1 MNTMPKLRSKG
12 FSLVELMIALVI
24 GLVVVGAVL
33 SFTLS
38 SVTTNSE
45 YIQSTRLSQELRNSM
60 DFVSRELRRA
70 GYDQN
75 NASYTARSTA
85 TAPVISPFGR
95 IFASTDAN
103 GDGTANDSCIIYAYD
118 RDAGTRGTIDLAQG
132 EIRAIRMGFTPAG
145 VGVIE
150 VAQSAA
156 GVTPNCTGTAPDY
169 TKYPATCSAAG
180 WCALSDPN
188 VVNLTEFNITR
199 TDIVQPGTATTTP
212 VVIREFG
219 VELQGRLVR
228 SADGV
233 VTRGIR
239 SDVKVRAD
247 CLEASTVC
255 DDAPTGT

>member
-1 MNTMPKLRSKG
+1 MPKLRSKG

-85 TAPVISPFGR
+85 TAPVISPFGP
-95 IFASTDAN
+95 ISAITDAN
-103 GDGTANDSCIIYAYD
+103 GDGTATDSCVIYAYD
-118 RDAGTRGTIDLAQG
+118 RNAGTHGTIDLAQG
-132 EIRAIRMGFTPAG
+132 EIRAIRMGFTPTG
-145 VGVIE
+145 VGVME
-150 VAQSAA
+150 VAESAT
-156 GVTPNCTGTAPDY
+156 GVEPSCDGDAPDY
-169 TKYPATCSAAG
+169 TKYPATCSADG

-188 VVNLTEFNITR
+188 VVNLTEFNITPNH
-199 TDIVQPGTATTTP
+199 IEQSGTATTTS
-212 VVIREFG
+212 VIMREFG
-219 VELQGRLVR
+219 IELQGRLVR

-247 CLEASTVC
+247 CL
-255 DDAPTGT
+255 DDSIACNNPPDGT

>member
-1 MNTMPKLRSKG
+1 MISMTKSKSLG
-12 FSLVELMIALVI
+12 FSLIELMIALAI

-33 SFTLS
+33 AFTLS

-75 NASYTARSTA
+75 NASYTARSTVA
-85 TAPVISPFGR
+85 APVISPFGR
-95 IFASTDAN
+95 IFATADAN
-103 GDGTANDSCIIYAYD
+103 GTGTATDSCVIYAYD
-118 RDAGTRGTIDLAQG
+118 RDAGTSGTVDLARG
-132 EIRAIRMGFTPAG
+132 EIRAIRLGYTPAG

-150 VAQSAA
+150 VAQSAT
-156 GVTPNCTGTAPDY
+156 GVTPACGGTAPDY

-180 WCALSDPN
+180 WCALSDPT
-188 VVNLTEFNITR
+188 VINITAFNVTR
-199 TDIVQPGTATTTP
+199 NDLVQPGSATATP
-212 VVIREFG
+212 VVIREFN
-219 VELQGRLVR
+219 VELIGRLVR
-228 SADGV
+228 SADGT

-239 SDVKVRAD
+239 STVKVRAD
-247 CLEASTVC
+247 CLEASTLC

>member
-1 MNTMPKLRSKG
+1 MPKLRSKG

-75 NASYTARSTA
+75 NATYTARSTT

-95 IFASTDAN
+95 IFATSDAN
-103 GDGTANDSCIIYAYD
+103 ANGTANDSCIIYAYD
-118 RDAGTRGTIDLAQG
+118 RNAGTHGTVNLAQG
-132 EIRAIRMGFTPAG
+132 EIRAIRLGFTPGG

-150 VAQSAA
+150 VAESAA
-156 GVTPNCTGTAPDY
+156 GVTPTCGGTAPDY
-169 TKYPATCSAAG
+169 TKFPATCSAAG
-180 WCALSDPN
+180 WCALSDPAVLNITTFN
-188 VVNLTEFNITR
+188 VVRNDLTI
-199 TDIVQPGTATTTP
+199 PGSATSTP
-212 VVIREFG
+212 LIIREFDI
-219 VELQGRLVR
+219 ELQGRLVR
-228 SADGV
+228 SADGI

>member
-1 MNTMPKLRSKG
+1 MPKLHSKG

-38 SVTTNSE
+38 SITTNSE

-75 NASYTARSTA
+75 NATYTARSTA

-95 IFASTDAN
+95 IFATTDAN
-103 GDGTANDSCIIYAYD
+103 ANGTANDSCIIYAYD
-118 RDAGTRGTIDLAQG
+118 RDAGTHGTVDLAQG
-132 EIRAIRMGFTPAG
+132 EMRAIRLGFTPGG
-145 VGVIE
+145 VGVME

-156 GVTPNCTGTAPDY
+156 TVTPTCGGAGPDY
-169 TKYPATCSAAG
+169 TKYPATCSSAG

-188 VVNLTEFNITR
+188 VVNLTEFTITR
-199 TDIVQPGTATTTP
+199 NDIVQAGTATTTP

-239 SDVKVRAD
+239 TDVKVRAD

>member
-1 MNTMPKLRSKG
+1 MVRITSRG
-12 FSLVELMIALVI
+12 FSLIELMIALAI

-33 SFTLS
+33 AFTLS

-75 NASYTARSTA
+75 NAVYTARSTA
-85 TAPVISPFGR
+85 TSPVISPFGR
-95 IFASTDAN
+95 IFATTDAN
-103 GDGTANDSCIIYAYD
+103 GDGTANDSCVIYAYD
-118 RDAGTRGTIDLAQG
+118 RDAGTRGTVDLAQG

-145 VGVIE
+145 VGVME
-150 VAQSAA
+150 VAESAA
-156 GVTPNCTGTAPDY
+156 GVTPSCTGTAPDY

-188 VVNLTEFNITR
+188 IVNLSEFTLTR
-199 TDIVQPGTATTTP
+199 NDIIQSGSATSTP
-212 VVIREFG
+212 VIMREFG
-219 VELQGRLVR
+219 IELQGQLVR
-228 SADGV
+228 SADGT

-239 SDVKVRAD
+239 SNVKVRSD

-255 DDAPTGT
+255 DDAPTGS